1 MLLSLLPPAIAG
13 ASVQPPEIS
22 SPDVVYVVGGVGL
35 LAAAILPR
43 VVAGRSVSTAMA
55 FVGVGLLVGLLP
67 IPLPD
72 VDPVGNREAA
82 ERLTE
87 VTILVA
93 LMGVGLAI
101 DRPFGWRRW
110 STTWRLLGVGMP
122 LSIAVMAVLGW
133 GVMGLSVSA
142 ALLLA
147 AVLAP
152 TDPVLASD
160 VQVAGP
166 NEGGEDEVRFG
177 LTSEAGLNDGLAFP
191 FVYLAIFAA
200 TLPAVGEW
208 GLRWVAWELV
218 GKVAIGVLIGAGVGW
233 LVATIAFRARGPAL
247 HLAEQ
252 GEAIIA
258 VAVILLAYGLAE
270 TLQGYGFLAVFAA
283 AVVVRSYERSHDYH
297 TVLHSFVEQIE
308 RMLTCALLLIFGVAC
323 AQGLLADLTWAGAL
337 VAVLFI
343 VVIRPL
349 TGRLALIG
357 GRGTGQER
365 SAIAFFGVR
374 GIGSFYYLAYASG
387 EADFPGLE
395 AVWSAVAFTVLLS
408 VVVHGV
414 TATPA
419 MRRIDLAAGRE
430 AEAAEGSGVGDVT
443 SGPTTGS
450 QDG

>member
-1 MLLSLLPPAIAG
+1 LPA
-13 ASVQPPEIS
+13 PEVS
-22 SPDVVYVVGGVGL
+22 SPDVVYVVAGVGL
-35 LAAAILPR
+35 LAAAVLPR

-72 VDPVGNREAA
+72 VDPVGDRETA

-87 VTILVA
+87 VTVIVA

-101 DRPFGWRRW
+101 DRPFRWRRW
-110 STTWRLLGVGMP
+110 STTWRLLGIGMP

-133 GVMGLSVSA
+133 GVMGLSLA
-142 ALLLA
+142 GALLLA

-191 FVYLAIFAA
+191 FVYLAVFVA
-200 TLPAVGEW
+200 TVPAVGEW
-208 GLRWVAWELV
+208 GPRWIAWELV
-218 GKVAIGVLIGAGVGW
+218 GKVAIGVLVGAAVGW
-233 LVATIAFRARGPAL
+233 LVARIAFRARGPAL
-247 HLAEQ
+247 RLAEE
-252 GEAIIA
+252 GDAVIA
-258 VAVILLAYGLAE
+258 VAVILLSYGMAE
-270 TLQGYGFLAVFAA
+270 AVQGYGFLAVFAA
-283 AVVVRSYERSHDYH
+283 AVVVRSYERSHEYH

-308 RMLTCALLLIFGVAC
+308 RMLTSALLLIFGLAC
-323 AQGLLADLTWAGAL
+323 AQGLLADLTWTGAL
-337 VAVLFI
+337 VGVLFI
-343 VVIRPL
+343 LVVRPL

-357 GRGTGQER
+357 GRGTGRER
-365 SAIAFFGVR
+365 WALAFFGVR

-443 SGPTTGS
+443 SGPAIGS
-450 QDG
+450 PDR